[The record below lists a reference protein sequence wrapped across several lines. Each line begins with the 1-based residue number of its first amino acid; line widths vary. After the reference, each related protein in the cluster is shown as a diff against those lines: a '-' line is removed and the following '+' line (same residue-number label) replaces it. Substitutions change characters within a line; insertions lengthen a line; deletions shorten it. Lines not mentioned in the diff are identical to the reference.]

1 MLHEVLFALAGHS
14 GGVFIDKGDGI
25 QVLFYDI
32 IHTKTTVPLH
42 RWPWMVL
49 PYWHDCQDEHKL
61 LKLKALKVAK
71 STQFH
76 TLL

>member
-32 IHTKTTVPLH
+32 IHIKTTVPFD
-42 RWPWMVL
+42 RWPCTWYIGIVKMNIN
-49 PYWHDCQDEHKL
+49 
-61 LKLKALKVAK
+61 
-71 STQFH
+71 F
-76 TLL
+76 

>member
-42 RWPWMVL
+42 RWPWTWYCPIGMIV
-49 PYWHDCQDEHKL
+49 KMNIN
-61 LKLKALKVAK
+61 
-71 STQFH
+71 F
-76 TLL
+76 